1 MLDFKNIE
9 ITDKPWVDE
18 LLKYS
23 QFKGTEY
30 CFTSLFIWAN
40 FYNSLISRYNDILI
54 VRSLSETGADYLYP
68 AGKFSDIELKTILK
82 LISEDAVN
90 LGKSANIIG
99 ITNEGIS
106 RLENLFPQ
114 KFSFIPVRSSYDYIY
129 CVKNLISLTGKKYQ
143 PKRNFINH
151 FLSNENWKYEDISL
165 ENITECT
172 EMNNKWCEENY
183 CIHNIS
189 KQSESCA
196 TRKALKNFFQLNLK
210 GGLLRVDN
218 EVIAFSIGEPL
229 NNDTF
234 IVHVEKAFSRIK
246 GAYPM
251 INREFLFHEAS
262 AFKYVNREDDAGD
275 EGLRKAKLAYN
286 PEYLVE
292 KYNAILK

>member
-210 GGLLRVDN
+210 GGFLRVDN

>member
-9 ITDKPWVDE
+9 ITDKPWVDK

-68 AGKFSDIELKTILK
+68 AGKFSDIELKNILN

-99 ITNEGIS
+99 ITNEEIS

-129 CVKNLISLTGKKYQ
+129 CVENLISLTGKKYQ

-151 FLSNENWKYEDISL
+151 FLSIENWKYEEISL
-165 ENITECT
+165 ENIRECT

-196 TRKALKNFFQLNLK
+196 TRKALNNFFQLNLK
-210 GGLLRVDN
+210 GGLLRVNN

-262 AFKYVNREDDAGD
+262 SFKYVNREDDAGD
-275 EGLRKAKLAYN
+275 EGLRKAKLSYN
-286 PEYLVE
+286 PEYLIE